1 MKTSDLKL
9 ELQAYVDGELSPDRR
24 AGVESLI
31 AGDSQAREWVE
42 GLRQISLLVRT
53 NEPDLKVPSSR
64 EFYWS
69 QIKRQMDQ
77 AQASKEIRPA
87 SAALNWFRW
96 VVPAVGVAAVV
107 VVVVSIRSDR
117 QETLLASNFD
127 SMQTDSSAV
136 VFRSESDG
144 VTIHWID

>member
-9 ELQAYVDGELSPDRR
+9 ELQAYVDGELSPDRHHR
-24 AGVESLI
+24 VESLL
-31 AGDSQAREWVE
+31 ASDSQAREWVE

-53 NEPDLKVPSSR
+53 NEPDLKVPTSR

-77 AQASKEIRPA
+77 ARASNEIRPV
-87 SAALNWFRW
+87 STALNWFRW
-96 VVPAVGVAAVV
+96 LVPAVGVAAVM
-107 VVVVSIRSDR
+107 VVVSIRSDR
-117 QETLLASNFD
+117 DEALLASTFD